1 MPIIAISRSSYLHG
15 REIAEG
21 VAAKIGYTCI
31 SQEELLD
38 ASQEFIMPDI
48 KLIWNSLFILDRA
61 IFWKYRYISYI
72 RAALIR
78 HLQKDNVVFHGFCDH
93 VFLKEIDH
101 VLNVKITADIEDRV
115 KLIME
120 EHDGV
125 SRKEALS
132 FIKTID
138 GKRKRWCQK
147 LYQIDISNNSQYD
160 MTMNISKFPQDRAV
174 DIICKIVKLNRFQTT
189 PESQKR
195 MDELLI
201 PVKAGASPISGYK
214 AGRIGS
220 LSCLMEV

>member
-15 REIAEG
+15 KEIAEG
-21 VAAKIGYTCI
+21 VAAKLGYTCI

-101 VLNVKITADIEDRV
+101 VLNVKITADKEDRV

-120 EHDGV
+120 HEKV

-147 LYQIDISNNSQYD
+147 LYQIDISNISQYD
-160 MTMNISKFPQDRAV
+160 IAINISKFPQDRAV
-174 DIICKIVKLNRFQTT
+174 DIICKVIKLKRFQTT
-189 PESQKR
+189 PESQKTV
-195 MDELLI
+195 DELLI
-201 PVKAGASPISGYK
+201 PVEAGASLISGYK
-214 AGRIGS
+214 AERIGFM
-220 LSCLMEV
+220 SCLMEV

>member
-15 REIAEG
+15 KEIAEG
-21 VAAKIGYTCI
+21 VATKLGYTCI

-38 ASQEFIMPDI
+38 ASQEFNMPYI
-48 KLIWNSLFILDRA
+48 KLIWNLPLILDQA
-61 IFWKYRYISYI
+61 MFWKYRYISYI

-78 HLQKDNVVFHGFCDH
+78 HLQKDNVVFHGFCGH

-101 VLNVKITADIEDRV
+101 VLNVQITADIEDRV
-115 KLIME
+115 KLVM

-125 SRKEALS
+125 PRKEALS
-132 FIKTID
+132 FIKTIES
-138 GKRKRWCQK
+138 KQKRWCQK
-147 LYQIDISNNSQYD
+147 FYQIDISNISQYD
-160 MTMNISKFPQDRAV
+160 IAINISKFPQNRAV

-189 PESQKR
+189 PESQKT

-201 PVKAGASPISGYK
+201 AAEAGASLISAYK
-214 AGRIGS
+214 EERIGF